1 MNVKEVIKRHGFTQ
15 RKVAE
20 QMIGQTGKSVN
31 PSSLAFSIGENGNP
45 TIAFLRQIAN
55 IIGANMGEFF
65 EDEVDN
71 HNDNPDLN
79 KEMPEFA
86 GEITMNGKRY
96 GLVELD

>member
-1 MNVKEVIKRHGFTQ
+1 MDVQTIIKRHGFTQ
-15 RKVAE
+15 QAVADK
-20 QMIGQTGKSVN
+20 MV
-31 PSSLAFSIGENGNP
+31 SLRGNAVCKTNFSKTINHGNP
-45 TIAFLRQIAN
+45 TVSYLRQIAN